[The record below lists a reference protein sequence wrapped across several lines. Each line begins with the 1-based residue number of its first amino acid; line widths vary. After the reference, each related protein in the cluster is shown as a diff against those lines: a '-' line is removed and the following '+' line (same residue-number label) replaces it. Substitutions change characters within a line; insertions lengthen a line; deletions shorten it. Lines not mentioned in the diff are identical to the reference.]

1 MTKLHLTVSGSVVG
15 GRSKRTTT
23 LRQDGKSRNID
34 IFYEFDRI
42 VPFSD
47 DTLLDGHVLAVLL
60 YASSCGK
67 PLVVH
72 GALSRAVMRHINE
85 LLLSWRIWKPDVY
98 KVIEVMPLSI
108 SDRRMSAV
116 DGKAISAFSGGV
128 DATFTAL
135 RHAKFLSENVRYPL
149 SDVLMVHG
157 FDVELHNQVDFDQ
170 LTKRV
175 SPLISKLDLGLRVV
189 RTNSRDLKL
198 QNWEDSFALELAA
211 CLHMLS
217 EEFQYG
223 LIGSSEPY
231 NALVLPWGSSPVTDH
246 LMSGNIFSII
256 HDGAGFSRTDKVA
269 VINQHEIACETL
281 KVCYAGMDQSSN
293 CGRCEKCVR
302 TQLNFMAAGVKKVP
316 KCFPNPLNLD
326 LINTIQISNEA
337 QLAELVSIVGHAD
350 AHQVSGVWLDILRA
364 RIGVWKPVDQSV
376 LDKQRNGS
384 FLKRSAVKLVTLVG
398 LDAHLKKSFRS
409 TRRSMLKNLENKI

>member
-1 MTKLHLTVSGSVVG
+1 MTKLHLNVSSSDVG
-15 GRSKRTTT
+15 GRSKRITT

-34 IFYEFDRI
+34 IFYEFDRV
-42 VPFSD
+42 VPFAA

-85 LLLSWRIWKPDVY
+85 LLLAWSMWKPDIY
-98 KVIEVMPLSI
+98 KVIEVLPLSI
-108 SDRRMSAV
+108 SDKRMGAV

-135 RHAKFLSENVRYPL
+135 RHAKFLSENVRYRL
-149 SDVLMVHG
+149 TDVLMVHG
-157 FDVELHNQVDFDQ
+157 FDVELHNHVDFDQ
-170 LTKRV
+170 LAKRV
-175 SPLISKLDLGLRVV
+175 SPLLSDLGLGFRVV

-198 QNWEDSFALELAA
+198 QEWEHSHALEIAA
-211 CLHMLS
+211 CLHMMS
-217 EEFQYG
+217 DEFQYG
-223 LIGSSEPY
+223 LIGSSDPY
-231 NALVLPWGSSPVTDH
+231 NALILPWGSSPVTDH

-256 HDGAGFSRTDKVA
+256 HDGSGFSRTDKVA
-269 VINQHEIACETL
+269 IINQHEIACETL

-302 TQLNFMAAGVKKVP
+302 TQLNFMASGVKKMP
-316 KCFPNPLNLD
+316 KCFPNALNFD
-326 LINTIQISNEA
+326 LINTIQISTED
-337 QLAELVSIVGHAD
+337 QLVDLVGIVNHAD
-350 AHQVSGVWLDILRA
+350 AHQVSGVWLDMLRA
-364 RIGVWKPVDQSV
+364 RIGVWKPVDQSI
-376 LDKQRNGS
+376 LDKQRNGGL
-384 FLKRSAVKLVTLVG
+384 LKKSAVKLVTLVG

-409 TRRSMLKNLENKI
+409 TRRNILKKFGK